1 MKRLHVL
8 RLVGVAATLICSA
21 AFMCSSAIAAQ
32 NTGSLTLATKVNGD
46 GTLTPT
52 LTWETTPAAPSCQG
66 SGNASWSGAK
76 AGAGTVTL
84 AAVPANQPQAY
95 ALVCSWPG
103 DTQAMLTWTAPTE
116 NTDGSALT
124 NLAGFRVKY
133 GTAQAALDKMVD
145 VAGAGVTKYT
155 VTGLNTSGTYF
166 FGVMAYTDQGAESAL
181 SNLVSK
187 AINAQALQWSQ
198 QTGFKVP
205 KAPATSDPQ

>member
-1 MKRLHVL
+1 
-8 RLVGVAATLICSA
+8 
-21 AFMCSSAIAAQ
+21 
-32 NTGSLTLATKVNGD
+32 
-46 GTLTPT
+46 
-52 LTWETTPAAPSCQG
+52 
-66 SGNASWSGAK
+66 
-76 AGAGTVTL
+76 
-84 AAVPANQPQAY
+84 
-95 ALVCSWPG
+95 
-103 DTQAMLTWTAPTE
+103 MLTWTAPTE